1 MKKRIFPLFFL
12 FFLFFTN
19 LNSFEWRTNDWQTR
33 INETISGEFKSSKK
47 MSFPL
52 EDGEWTLVDK
62 YFEDVYA
69 TIKAEELIFL
79 KFKGKTPVAYFSIG
93 RIDNLGKWVAYISGI
108 IQAEVFKPKK
118 GGCRERQHYN
128 YLNFYKRGFAHNCM
142 IVTMLDVQKELYPS
156 ESDGDE
162 VFTASLRNYIKKNN
176 IKLPSMFLEYSASF
190 HSMVVR
196 PAWYVMSYGITP
208 EAFANYKPK
217 FTSRETTEF
226 HPGKINNFPEAKKVM
241 EKWLIKSAQIQKNF
255 EKFQTVKKYQELDL
269 SEILQKDL
277 KMNNKNIQN
286 SLSKELIRL
295 NDLYKSGAL
304 SKDEYEKAKKK
315 VLK

>member
-19 LNSFEWRTNDWQTR
+19 LNSSEWRTNDWQTR

-93 RIDNLGKWVAYISGI
+93 RIDNLGKWVAYISGV

-226 HPGKINNFPEAKKVM
+226 HPSRINNFPEAKKVM

>member
-162 VFTASLRNYIKKNN
+162 VFTASLRNYIKK
-176 IKLPSMFLEYSASF
+176 K
-190 HSMVVR
+190 
-196 PAWYVMSYGITP
+196 
-208 EAFANYKPK
+208 
-217 FTSRETTEF
+217 
-226 HPGKINNFPEAKKVM
+226 
-241 EKWLIKSAQIQKNF
+241 
-255 EKFQTVKKYQELDL
+255 
-269 SEILQKDL
+269 
-277 KMNNKNIQN
+277 
-286 SLSKELIRL
+286 
-295 NDLYKSGAL
+295 
-304 SKDEYEKAKKK
+304 
-315 VLK
+315 